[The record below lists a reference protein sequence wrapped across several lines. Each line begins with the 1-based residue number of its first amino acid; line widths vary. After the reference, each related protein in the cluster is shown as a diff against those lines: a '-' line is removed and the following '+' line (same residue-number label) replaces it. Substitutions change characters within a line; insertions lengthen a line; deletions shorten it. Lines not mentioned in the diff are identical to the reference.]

1 MRNKPGQAHPRKL
14 GRNPS
19 GTGKRSIDR
28 FLYVSLPAEVIPR
41 KMLDGRLAIVGLS
54 MTMSFA
60 DDRRHAVSIL
70 HHDPRVNLYA
80 LDKPLEAIQV
90 EYVSHVNELLVL
102 RNWLMLM
109 AMNLGLEDEVPSS
122 TIHTTWPQLA
132 SKILMA
138 IGLQERRPTGRKSKG
153 EFVA

>member
-1 MRNKPGQAHPRKL
+1 MARKKEPKI
-14 GRNPS
+14 R
-19 GTGKRSIDR
+19 KIEHDH
-28 FLYVSLPAEVIPR
+28 LYVSLPSEVIPM
-41 KMLDGRLAIVGLS
+41 KMLDGRMAIVGLS

-70 HHDPRVNLYA
+70 HQDPRVNLYA
-80 LDKPLEAIQV
+80 LGKPLEEIQL
-90 EYVSHVNELLVL
+90 EYMRYTNEILVL
-102 RNWLMLM
+102 RNRLMLM

-138 IGLQERRPTGRKSKG
+138 IGAPDSRKIQRG
-153 EFVA
+153 NI